1 MPKPLSLKK
10 KPVKRECSA
19 FFILCAYNIGE
30 QYAQIMLQGGVRMD
44 YLPHHKSVEEL
55 TFTDDFMFGTIM
67 KHKPVCRGVLERL
80 LHIKV
85 GKIEYPSLQK
95 TIAPFYESKGIRLD
109 VYVAESSRVFDI
121 EIQTSIPPDLSKRT
135 RYYQSL
141 MDVDNLLRGQSYA
154 ELKHSYVIFICTQDP
169 FDKGLP
175 VYTFENTCRETG
187 GLFLDDRTTKVFYNT
202 SAYGKEKDNELHAL
216 LRYLCEKQATSH
228 FTQSIDELVETTK
241 NNETFRSL
249 YMSLNIHK
257 DDLLRQGSLI
267 GEKIGF
273 ERGIVAGMSKGRRQG
288 FSDGAHQKALETA
301 RILKQ
306 LGDSVQKISQ
316 ATGLSKQEVENA

>member
-1 MPKPLSLKK
+1 
-10 KPVKRECSA
+10 
-19 FFILCAYNIGE
+19 
-30 QYAQIMLQGGVRMD
+30 MD
-44 YLPHHKSVEEL
+44 SFPYHKSVEEL

-67 KHKPVCRGVLERL
+67 KHKPVCKGVLERL

-121 EIQTSIPPDLSKRT
+121 EIQTSVPPDLPKRT

-141 MDVDNLLRGQSYA
+141 MDVDCLLRGQSYA
-154 ELKHSYVIFICTQDP
+154 ELKDSYVLFICTQDP
-169 FDKGLP
+169 FNKGLP
-175 VYTFENTCRETG
+175 VYTFENTCREESS
-187 GLFLDDRTTKVFYNT
+187 LFLDDRTTKVFYNV
-202 SAYGKEKDNELHAL
+202 SAYGKEKDDELHAL

-228 FTQSIDELVETTK
+228 FTQTIDGLVESTK
-241 NNETFRSL
+241 NNEKFRSV
-249 YMSLNIHK
+249 YMSLNIHR
-257 DDLLRQGSLI
+257 DDLLMA

-273 ERGIVAGMSKGRRQG
+273 ERGVVAGMSKGRRQG
-288 FSDGAHQKALETA
+288 IEQGFADGTRQKALETA

-316 ATGLSKQEVENA
+316 ATGLSQEEVENA

>member
-1 MPKPLSLKK
+1 
-10 KPVKRECSA
+10 
-19 FFILCAYNIGE
+19 
-30 QYAQIMLQGGVRMD
+30 
-44 YLPHHKSVEEL
+44 
-55 TFTDDFMFGTIM
+55 MF
-67 KHKPVCRGVLERL
+67 
-80 LHIKV
+80 KV

-109 VYVAESSRVFDI
+109 VYVAESSRIFDI
-121 EIQTSIPPDLSKRT
+121 EIQASVPLDLPKRT

-216 LRYLCEKQATSH
+216 LRYLCEKQATSN
-228 FTQSIDELVETTK
+228 FTQTIDELVETTK

-273 ERGIVAGMSKGRRQG
+273 EKG
-288 FSDGAHQKALETA
+288 AYQKALETA

-306 LGDSVQKISQ
+306 LGDSVQKIMQ
-316 ATGLSKQEVENA
+316 VTGLSKQEVETV